1 MRPVGVLPYQVEIG
15 DETEYKNQ
23 IERTLADDLISDAD
37 IAAFGVSGFRRRH
50 GLLPLVWAKGYSG
63 IADRRR
69 AIGGPGSEAHRLIT
83 MPLMTRSFAR
93 MDASVV
99 PRIEKMH
106 ARINCPPKNGRT
118 TF

>member
-15 DETEYKNQ
+15 DETEYENQ
-23 IERTLADDLISDAD
+23 IERAIAHDLISDAD

-69 AIGGPGSEAHRLIT
+69 AIGGPGSEAHNDPQLRAYGRQWLSI
-83 MPLMTRSFAR
+83 
-93 MDASVV
+93 ASRRCILDLKL
-99 PRIEKMH
+99 PTQ
-106 ARINCPPKNGRT
+106 RT
-118 TF
+118 AGQLFEGGSR